1 MASDFAM
8 FRRLGRQVKPGGYDM
23 QWLVEDFET
32 AIRSEL
38 DCENEARNCEIASR
52 LLAGRGGAK
61 CPKVVWELTRTDVL
75 VMEYVPGLIRLTEP
89 EVLTANGLDL
99 VECGQQVSDALMELA
114 LVHGHVH
121 GDPHAGNIYVVG
133 ERAGRL
139 QRRIRPCV
147 VVLDHGL
154 YHHIDDTLRRDVCSL
169 FLACIGRHR
178 RDITRLS
185 HKCAGPLGRFF
196 PLLLSPWFVLGTSLS
211 AEDVRAARNNKL
223 PPSVSAK
230 DVGDA
235 MTSLHVMG
243 GNMLGVLHSFGYV
256 RGLLNAVN
264 FGERRRLK
272 SVARLSVIGLLP
284 PPIAH
289 QVLRRGDSALPLA
302 WRWKLWKARA
312 NVDITAALLYVLS
325 TATTEEFDVTKTP
338 AVVVHLAA
346 ALLAAG
352 RWSSMKALNEAMVA
366 VYFFFCPDDYVAETR
381 EGAGGVEAE
390 GQETAVGSSTE
401 ASQRHT
407 RQQAESQAELAG
419 ASPGGEGASGSE
431 CEEGRV
437 GAVSLLQKVKG
448 LGGGV
453 LQRAGSL
460 TSSVTSSMASR
471 YRDRVGAASVGS
483 DTSSMVVGDN
493 PERVR
498 NGGRASSFDEAGGGS
513 APSLMGS
520 VISRADSEAWYQ
532 GGVAAAHLPGVES
545 PVLDAAGS
553 AQASPRNTIYSMFS
567 PVGSVEDL
575 PGLDERSATEP
586 LASGARARAGWDGEG
601 EGGEGASSLVERQW
615 GLGKMVWKVAS
626 SAVERVRQMALFACV
641 LLLRLWLCLQ
651 PSLFRSLCRF
661 PSLCC
666 AVVRTLLTHDGI
678 AARTI
683 GAAVVRGGGCGG
695 RNGAAVAAQG
705 PAPHGLASCQRIWL
719 H

>member
-211 AEDVRAARNNKL
+211 SEDVRAARNNKL

-256 RGLLNAVN
+256 RGLLNAVS

-302 WRWKLWKARA
+302 WRWKLWNARA

-325 TATTEEFDVTKTP
+325 TATTEEFDVAKTP

-346 ALLAAG
+346 ALLAVG

-381 EGAGGVEAE
+381 EGAGGVEVE

-471 YRDRVGAASVGS
+471 YRDRVGAASVCS

-532 GGVAAAHLPGVES
+532 GGGLLRILRGSSRLCWMQREVRRRRRGIQFVACFHRWGLLKICL
-545 PVLDAAGS
+545 VLTS
-553 AQASPRNTIYSMFS
+553 
-567 PVGSVEDL
+567 DL
-575 PGLDERSATEP
+575 PQSLWLRELGRGRGGMVKGKEERERP
-586 LASGARARAGWDGEG
+586 PWWRDSGGWGRWCG
-601 EGGEGASSLVERQW
+601 RWRRRRLSGCGRCSVCLCP
-615 GLGKMVWKVAS
+615 VAP
-626 SAVERVRQMALFACV
+626 AVAMPEAKSVSVAVSIPECV
-641 LLLRLWLCLQ
+641 L
-651 PSLFRSLCRF
+651 
-661 PSLCC
+661 CC
-666 AVVRTLLTHDGI
+666 SAYSVDT
-678 AARTI
+678 
-683 GAAVVRGGGCGG
+683 
-695 RNGAAVAAQG
+695 
-705 PAPHGLASCQRIWL
+705 
-719 H
+719 